1 MIEPKTDE
9 ERAAVARGNREL
21 SGVRLCFQGD
31 CKVTIRRA
39 GGANTGFLIRY
50 LHHLKPY
57 QLAIEAGECSDDTV
71 IRAQAMAYAE
81 TVILLIENE
90 HCVQPPPEGVDA
102 IADWLLADDD
112 RFADIIAYSSD
123 WRIFSMDDEIR
134 ATAMVEEQAA

>member
-9 ERAAVARGNREL
+9 ERVAVARGNREL

-39 GGANTGFLIRY
+39 GGDNTGFLIRY

-71 IRAQAMAYAE
+71 IRAQAIAYAE

-90 HCVQPPPEGVDA
+90 DGSAAPEGVRA
-102 IADWLLADDD
+102 IADWLLSDDD

-134 ATAMVEEQAA
+134 ATAIVEEQAA